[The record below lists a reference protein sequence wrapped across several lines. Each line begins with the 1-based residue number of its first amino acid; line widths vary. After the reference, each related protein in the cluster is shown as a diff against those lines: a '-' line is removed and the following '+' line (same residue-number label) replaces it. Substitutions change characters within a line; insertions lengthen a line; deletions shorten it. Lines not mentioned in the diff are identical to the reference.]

1 MPTFTLTAA
10 MTSQS
15 RLAAFPPPASTLE
28 GQVVDPE
35 RRRVR
40 FRRDPA
46 GIFYE
51 LQLVPDDELTLRVVR
66 HDQVIG
72 STETLGA
79 LRRTRLGW
87 RSDPPPGTSAA
98 HKDALRD
105 IARTWSRLPY
115 LAPDKVAPPDK

>member
-1 MPTFTLTAA
+1 

-15 RLAAFPPPASTLE
+15 RIAAFPPPASAQE
-28 GQVVDPE
+28 GLVVDPE

-51 LQLVPDDELTLRVVR
+51 LRRVPDDELTLRVVH
-66 HDQVIG
+66 HDEIIG
-72 STETLGA
+72 SVETLGS

-98 HKDALRD
+98 RKDILRD

-115 LAPDKVAPPDK
+115 LAPASQR